1 MATPDLTLGASEDE
15 DAGPARKP
23 LPEEPR
29 DVQRLAYSG
38 HNNAH
43 VAASY
48 QFLVVEDAA
57 RARAWLGR
65 MADRVTTAGPIADS
79 EVRLQIA
86 FTSCGLRALGLPEE
100 VLATFP
106 LEFQDGMATRAH
118 VLGDDP
124 RQCST
129 WEYGGKREIH
139 IALFVYAKSTAAL
152 AREVRALSR
161 EARDAG
167 LWRRASQSTFAF
179 ADKTQIR
186 EHFGFRDGLVQPT
199 IGRSGQ
205 GRGQPEDGTPGKDP
219 GKAVPSGEVVLGQRN
234 GYGFRT
240 IGPSVSRRLD
250 KENLLFDFI
259 TPDEKDLGANGTY
272 VVLRK
277 LEQDVAGFWNAIRAR
292 AEELGKTP
300 HWLAAKMVG
309 RWMNGSSVVDYPEE
323 EGPPPTRDTPG
334 ISFAADRHGYRCPF
348 GAHIRRA
355 NPRDDLGEDPETSLA
370 VVARHRLHRRGRVYG
385 RPPADLFVDDGKR
398 RGLVFITVGTSI
410 RRQFEF
416 VQNLW
421 LTSTC
426 FNGMHGE
433 DDPVAG
439 PRAPHYFGDGRGAY
453 ASQTSPFTIPA
464 YPLRR
469 TVPALPRFVTMR
481 GGDYFFMPG
490 IRALRFLAALRP

>member
-1 MATPDLTLGASEDE
+1 MATPDMTPDADE
-15 DAGPARKP
+15 GRDSSARQA
-23 LPEEPR
+23 LPEEPS

-38 HNNAH
+38 HNNGH
-43 VAASY
+43 GAASY
-48 QFLVVEDAA
+48 QFFVVDDAA
-57 RARAWLGR
+57 RARAWVGR
-65 MADRVTTAGPIADS
+65 IADRVTPAGYIEHSDT
-79 EVRLQIA
+79 RLQIA

-106 LEFQDGMATRAH
+106 LEFQDGMAKRAH

-124 RQCST
+124 RQCSS
-129 WEYGGKREIH
+129 WEYGGNRVVH
-139 IALFVYAKSTAAL
+139 VALFVYAKSTEAL
-152 AREVRALSR
+152 AREVRALIR
-161 EARDAG
+161 EARAG
-167 LWRRASQSTFAF
+167 GLQRRASQSTFSF
-179 ADKTQIR
+179 PDKTQIR

-199 IGRSGQ
+199 IGRKGAD
-205 GRGQPEDGTPGKDP
+205 RAQPEDGTPGNDP
-219 GKAVPSGEVVLGQRN
+219 GAVPNGEVVLGQRN

-240 IGPSVSRRLD
+240 IGPSAPRTLD
-250 KENLLFDFI
+250 KKGLLHDFI
-259 TPDEKDLGANGTY
+259 TPNEKDLGANGTY

-292 AEELGKTP
+292 AEDLGKTP

-309 RWMNGSSVVDYPEE
+309 RWMNGSSVVDYPDE

-355 NPRDDLGEDPETSLA
+355 NPRDDLGDDPEASLA

-385 RPPADLFVDDGKR
+385 KPPADLFVDDGRR
-398 RGLVFITVGTSI
+398 RGLIFITVGTSI

-439 PRAPHYFGDGRGAY
+439 PRAPHYFGDGRGAH
-453 ASQTSPFTIPA
+453 AAQTSPFSIPA

-490 IRALRFLAALRP
+490 RRALRFLAALP